1 MDFKGRGLD
10 AHVPGIQW
18 IIYIYSWGGY
28 TCVEFN
34 LSILKISDDDGPSM
48 ITNSIKLRF
57 TITNEEL
64 VLLNLTP

>member
-1 MDFKGRGLD
+1 MHMYQGFNGLCTRGVVD
-10 AHVPGIQW
+10 
-18 IIYIYSWGGY
+18 GY